1 MGSIGCKLWIVS
13 KDFHRFGNT
22 TFLNKKGIMPN
33 KFMLFIKYIKR
44 VQLTVGV
51 YISVTTTTLI
61 HMCDTSLPQ
70 IRHNGTMGGR
80 VINIFLLKG

>member
-1 MGSIGCKLWIVS
+1 MGSKLWIV
-13 KDFHRFGNT
+13 KIFTDFGST
-22 TFLNKKGIMPN
+22 IFLNKKRIMPS
-33 KFMLFIKYIKR
+33 KYMLFIKYIKR

-61 HMCDTSLPQ
+61 HMCDISLPQ

-80 VINIFLLKG
+80 VINNFLLKS